1 MFVRPRLWAE
11 RPPLNGHLL
20 PIDCSGVQFF
30 FRDMSDD
37 VSILI
42 GNEKHQTDEPVLQ
55 ALHQIELGTHALNLR
70 NDNVLYHSLSGLAS
84 PLVQYVD
91 FGDQPF
97 ENSSQVCRASG

>member
-20 PIDCSGVQFF
+20 PIDCSCVQFF

-55 ALHQIELGTHALNLR
+55 ALHQIELGTHT
-70 NDNVLYHSLSGLAS
+70 LST
-84 PLVQYVD
+84 
-91 FGDQPF
+91 FGMITSF
-97 ENSSQVCRASG
+97 IIRYLG